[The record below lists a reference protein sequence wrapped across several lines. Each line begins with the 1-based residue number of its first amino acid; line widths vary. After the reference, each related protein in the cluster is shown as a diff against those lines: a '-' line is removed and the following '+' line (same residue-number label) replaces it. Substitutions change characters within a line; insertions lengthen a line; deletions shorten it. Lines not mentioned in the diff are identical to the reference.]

1 MMNPEISK
9 TNKNKIKHVLTA
21 VLLCVSVAFARIPGY
36 YFSDLIFNFGGDD
49 SALVNS
55 LDYNGRDDGNQSAPH
70 GAVIDAEG
78 KYWIGFA
85 DGYSNE
91 IVKSPGDTIKLTGL
105 RCFLSNGSEAPISP
119 VELIEFPGGSRDT
132 LYESNPDNGH
142 CSGLSLAEDGN
153 ILYTAGPTLYKI
165 DYSDGT
171 GIAKWDPTMIGKP
184 RRTYLTAVQD
194 CSYIYFSP
202 YPQYEQLNVLDK
214 DLNFVAAG
222 MPLTQTLQNAIEVRT
237 GADNITRLYS
247 GTHSDGQG
255 IFVYESSDPANVPFT
270 IADTIGIYSEE
281 TDTNVITYI
290 PWATS
295 MNWINKEEGWLL
307 YGNEYRAKT
316 IVNTGT
322 PPQESPHASRWVA
335 IDVDTD
341 EMLYMFGS
349 PWYDVIGGLPRP
361 KEVAFNVPET
371 YLENNVMTLRP
382 SGAYVHRSG
391 DNYGF
396 TLTDMGLNCVQTAS
410 FGTSIN
416 ENDPPVPYGL
426 SLQQNYPNP
435 FNPYTTI
442 RFELVKSGKTALD
455 IYDLR
460 GKKVKEIFSGYLE
473 SGMHN
478 LLVNASELA
487 SGTYIYTLHT
497 NDLSVSRKMTIVK

>member
-1 MMNPEISK
+1 MMSLNIQ
-9 TNKNKIKHVLTA
+9 KNDKHKRMCAFAAL
-21 VLLCVSVAFARIPGY
+21 LLCASLASARIPGF
-36 YFSDLIFNFGGDD
+36 YFADLIFNFGGDD

-55 LDYNGRDDGNQSAPH
+55 LDYFGRDDGNQSEPH
-70 GAVIDAEG
+70 AAVIDPEG

-85 DGYSNE
+85 EGYSNE
-91 IVKSPGDTIKLTGL
+91 IVKAPGDTIKLTGI
-105 RCFLSNGSEAPISP
+105 RCFLPDGSEASFSP
-119 VELIEFPGGSRDT
+119 LELIEFPGGDNDT
-132 LYESNPDNGH
+132 LYERNPYNGN
-142 CSGLSLAEDGN
+142 CSGMSLAEDGN
-153 ILYTAGPTLYKI
+153 ILYTAGPTLYKL
-165 DYSDGT
+165 DHTDGA

-202 YPQYEQLNVLDK
+202 YPQFEQLNVLDK

-222 MPLTQTLQNAIEVRT
+222 MSLTQTLQNAIEVRT
-237 GADNITRLYS
+237 TPDSITRLYS

-255 IFVYESSDPANVPFT
+255 IFVYESTDPSSIPFT

-316 IVNTGT
+316 TVNTGT
-322 PPQESPHASRWVA
+322 PPESPHASRWVA

-341 EMLYMFGS
+341 EMLYMFGA
-349 PWYDVIGGLPRP
+349 PWYDVVGGLPRP
-361 KEVAFNVPET
+361 REVAFNVPET

-382 SGAYVHRSG
+382 SGAHVHRSG

-410 FGTSIN
+410 FGTAIDDN
-416 ENDPPVPYGL
+416 EPPVPYGL
-426 SLQQNYPNP
+426 ILEQNYPNP
-435 FNPYTTI
+435 FNPFSTV
-442 RFELVKSGKTALD
+442 RFELVKSGRATLN
-455 IYDLR
+455 IYDLA
-460 GKKVKEIFSGYLE
+460 GKKIKEIFSGYLE

-478 LLVNASELA
+478 MLINASELA